1 MNAAARPSADDPAA
15 FADVARGVHA
25 FSAAELCGAPHTVMN
40 SADDERSA
48 DACAFAQTDARIAGV
63 MVVPSNA
70 LVPPPL
76 FAVDG
81 LVPLH
86 AVPRLAVAGVVAF
99 AFPTRQSDPPR
110 PLFADPAPA
119 SSEKPVAPAVDGEL
133 PHTDETSAVGAPFSS
148 FACARTQNAAVMS
161 ADVGSL
167 ADAPAVVPDERSAM
181 V

>member
-63 MVVPSNA
+63 MVVPSDA
-70 LVPPPL
+70 FVPPPL

-81 LVPLH
+81 LVPLPG
-86 AVPRLAVAGVVAF
+86 VPWLAVAGVGAVAL
-99 AFPTRQSDPPR
+99 ATCQGDLLR
-110 PLFADPAPA
+110 P
-119 SSEKPVAPAVDGEL
+119 
-133 PHTDETSAVGAPFSS
+133 
-148 FACARTQNAAVMS
+148 
-161 ADVGSL
+161 
-167 ADAPAVVPDERSAM
+167 
-181 V
+181 

>member
-1 MNAAARPSADDPAA
+1 MSAAAMPSADDPAA

-63 MVVPSNA
+63 MAVPSDA

-81 LVPLH
+81 FVPLQ
-86 AVPRLAVAGVVAF
+86 AVPRLPVPGGVAF
-99 AFPTRQSDPPR
+99 AFPTRPSGPP
-110 PLFADPAPA
+110 
-119 SSEKPVAPAVDGEL
+119 
-133 PHTDETSAVGAPFSS
+133 SAVFP
-148 FACARTQNAAVMS
+148 
-161 ADVGSL
+161 
-167 ADAPAVVPDERSAM
+167 E
-181 V
+181 